1 MGVRTRGKARLAP
14 LLSAHHFSP
23 SEVAQFSTLGRMT
36 PTLKAMIRERDIRR
50 RRFENLA
57 AGKIAR
63 GVWAREETPRRWW
76 ANVARMYRSRGWI
89 TKYAIANTPVPIGVG
104 KPNPWGW
111 YRACEK
117 THPDPKH
124 VSPWVLGRRH
134 GKTKLERGLMFV
146 EVLEQRTKQGNPP
159 TSTQLRLWIGQKEN
173 AVAKARGQRKAQLKV
188 ELGRLERLL
197 ERST

>member
-104 KPNPWGW
+104 KPNPWCW
-111 YRACEK
+111 YRDREK
-117 THPDPKH
+117 YHPGPRS
-124 VSPWVLGRRH
+124 VSPWELKKYP
-134 GKTKLERGLMFV
+134 GKTKLERGLVFV
-146 EVLEQRTKQGNPP
+146 QQLEKGARTATQ
-159 TSTQLRLWIGQKEN
+159 TQLRLWIGQKEN
-173 AVAKARGQRKAQLKV
+173 AVAKARGARKEQLRI

-197 ERST
+197 EGAS